1 MLTITYSIGMLSKEQ
16 QNARRILAGL
26 EQSLHAEPWIDQNGI
41 SLPWLETVFKRL
53 MKVNRYC
60 HERKVELYL
69 MPTVHKVS
77 CDDASMFTRLD
88 SINTNSTRILRYACD
103 QAQRIL
109 TGQEAGAE
117 QLVTAIE
124 LYCEQLHER
133 FSLEE
138 KELLPAAYRL
148 LSTEEW
154 FQIAAQCLLAPV
166 ARRKGTR
173 QACYYGIPRR
183 GQGDRPRYAH

>member
-16 QNARRILAGL
+16 QSARRILAGL
-26 EQSLHAEPWIDQNGI
+26 ERSLHMGPWTDQKGVN
-41 SLPWLETVFKRL
+41 LPWLETVFKRL
-53 MKVNRYC
+53 MKVNRFC
-60 HERKVELYL
+60 HQRKVELYL
-69 MPTVHKVS
+69 TPTVHNVS
-77 CDDASMFTRLD
+77 CDDASMFLRLD
-88 SINTNSTRILRYACD
+88 SLNTNSTRILRYACD

-124 LYCEQLHER
+124 LYCAQLHER

-138 KELLPAAYRL
+138 KELLPAACRL

-154 FQIAAQCLLAPV
+154 FQIAAQCLLAP
-166 ARRKGTR
+166 ARRKGAR
-173 QACYYGIPRR
+173 QACYYGMPRR
-183 GQGDRPRYAH
+183 EHGDRPRYAH

>member
-26 EQSLHAEPWIDQNGI
+26 EHSLHAQPCTDQNGI

-53 MKVNRYC
+53 MNVNRFC

-69 MPTVHKVS
+69 APTVHNVAR
-77 CDDASMFTRLD
+77 DDADMFTRLD
-88 SINTNSTRILRYACD
+88 SLNTNSTRILRYACD
-103 QAQRIL
+103 QAHRIL
-109 TGQEAGAE
+109 TGKEAGTE

-138 KELLPAAYRL
+138 KELLPAACRL

-154 FQIAAQCLLAPV
+154 FQIAAQCLLAP
-166 ARRKGTR
+166 ARRKGGR
-173 QACYYGIPRR
+173 LSCYYGMPRR
-183 GQGDRPRYAH
+183 EGDRPRYAH